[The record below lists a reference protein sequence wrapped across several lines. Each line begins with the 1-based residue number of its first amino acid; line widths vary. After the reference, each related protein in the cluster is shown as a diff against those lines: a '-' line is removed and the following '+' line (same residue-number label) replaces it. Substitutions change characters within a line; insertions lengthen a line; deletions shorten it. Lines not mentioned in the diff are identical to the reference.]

1 MDKFQMSANQVVSE
15 VKDSDQTFACEICG
29 KLVPNDQM
37 AKRLHMDRV
46 HYEKL
51 IKYTP
56 GRVQSNKTHNNSIG
70 CEMCEFTCQSK
81 PSLKRHMAT
90 THAIPVKR
98 NLTRSY
104 PKRKLPDKK
113 EKCDI
118 CGRMFLN
125 LKGIDI
131 HKKRMHPV
139 DVDNLKNPIPRSDSV
154 KSPPPKKH
162 EQDVKLIVNPRKVDK
177 QEPEKTPPEESMDT
191 QLDPEKYM
199 EIEEDLRLARQ
210 EVGQLKRENEL
221 LRHINKT
228 QTENHAKKGTH
239 IGGENIS
246 AIKVFEVEYNKAL
259 KEIARLQKENQLLI
273 AREEVITSV
282 MDNEKD
288 ECILN
293 IKCKGDCEHLVKE
306 VIHRCTQCSNRFQNK
321 TAMEQHMR
329 EVHKEHPN
337 CPFCSVSFTSLNVLR
352 QHIDETHAEI
362 TATNVEP
369 VHTSASS
376 SAAAQPTETLT
387 LEPSREEVSSS
398 PQEDELQGQ
407 DEQEDEQEQEDN
419 WHEQGRH
426 GGKFRCQTCGY
437 TRNTKHQL
445 ERHVRERHEYT
456 EEEPFLCRNCS
467 YKGNNMDDLNNHIMQ
482 EHVTDNSMSPENNE
496 DPQIITHEP
505 HESNGD
511 LPIHCDMCNKP
522 FRTMR
527 ELSHHMSFDHKSY
540 KPCHYFKE
548 GKCDVDGEC
557 RYNHEILKPG
567 QEICYKCGLKFK
579 SKSDLLRHI
588 EEKHGHEICHRYLQN
603 KCTVRRCLF
612 RHIMPNAPNVHR
624 ISQGGVTQVSTQ
636 ANFRSLPTAGPVVW
650 SQAVARGSEI
660 PVMPRVSIEVQ
671 DEFKK
676 TTAHIIESQLKEI
689 LPQFLA
695 AVTAALN
702 LTPQ

>member
-1 MDKFQMSANQVVSE
+1 MSANQSVLE
-15 VKDSDQTFACEICG
+15 VKDSNQTFACEKCG

-46 HYEKL
+46 HNEKL

-56 GRVQSNKTHNNSIG
+56 GRVQSNKTPNNSIG

-104 PKRKLPDKK
+104 LKRKLPDKK

-118 CGRMFLN
+118 CGRMFVN

-131 HKKRMHPV
+131 HKKRIHPV
-139 DVDNLKNPIPRSDSV
+139 DVDNLKKPIPRSDSV

-199 EIEEDLRLARQ
+199 EIEEDLRLARL

-228 QTENHAKKGTH
+228 QTENHAKKVTH
-239 IGGENIS
+239 IEGENIS

-259 KEIARLQKENQLLI
+259 KEIARLQKENHLLI

-321 TAMEQHMR
+321 TAMEQHMK

-352 QHIDETHAEI
+352 KHIDETHPEI

-369 VHTSASS
+369 VPTSASA

-387 LEPSREEVSSS
+387 LEPSQEEVSNS
-398 PQEDELQGQ
+398 PQETQEDELQGQ
-407 DEQEDEQEQEDN
+407 DEQEDEQEQGDN

-445 ERHVRERHEYT
+445 ERHVRELHENT
-456 EEEPFLCRNCS
+456 EEETFMCRNCS
-467 YKGNNMDDLNNHIMQ
+467 YHGIGMDDLNNHIMQ
-482 EHVTDNSMSPENNE
+482 EHVTDNDISHENNE
-496 DPQIITHEP
+496 NTQIIC
-505 HESNGD
+505 D
-511 LPIHCDMCNKP
+511 LCNKHVW
-522 FRTMR
+522 TKR
-527 ELSHHMSFDHKSY
+527 ELTNHVNSDHKSN

-548 GKCDVDGEC
+548 DKCDLDDEC
-557 RYNHEILKPG
+557 RYRHIKLKQG
-567 QEICYKCGLKFK
+567 EETCYKCGKIFK
-579 SKSDLLRHI
+579 SKRDLLRHI
-588 EEKHGHEICHRYLQN
+588 EQAHGHEICHRYLRN
-603 KCTVRRCLF
+603 ECTARKCLF
-612 RHIMPNAPNVHR
+612 THSRPNASSAQERTPPVEA
-624 ISQGGVTQVSTQ
+624 QPQVFQSPPIAQ
-636 ANFRSLPTAGPVVW
+636 
-650 SQAVARGSEI
+650 
-660 PVMPRVSIEVQ
+660 M
-671 DEFKK
+671 
-676 TTAHIIESQLKEI
+676 SQLSMGENNQNRNLEAQVMKALNGMI
-689 LPQFLA
+689 PHLTNQI
-695 AVTAALN
+695 VTALR
-702 LTPQ
+702 TQKSTS

>member
-1 MDKFQMSANQVVSE
+1 MSANQVVSE
-15 VKDSDQTFACEICG
+15 VKDSNQTFACEKCG

-46 HYEKL
+46 HNEKL

-228 QTENHAKKGTH
+228 QTENHAKKVTH
-239 IGGENIS
+239 IEGENIS

-259 KEIARLQKENQLLI
+259 KEIARLQKENHLLI

-282 MDNEKD
+282 MDNEM
-288 ECILN
+288 LN
-293 IKCKGDCEHLVKE
+293 IKCKGDCKHLVKE

-321 TAMEQHMR
+321 TAMEQHMK
-329 EVHKEHPN
+329 EVHKEHPI

-352 QHIDETHAEI
+352 KHIDETHPEI

-369 VHTSASS
+369 VPTSASA
-376 SAAAQPTETLT
+376 SATAQPTETLT
-387 LEPSREEVSSS
+387 LEPSREEVSNS
-398 PQEDELQGQ
+398 PQETQEDELQGQ
-407 DEQEDEQEQEDN
+407 NEQEDEQEHGDN
-419 WHEQGRH
+419 WHEQA
-426 GGKFRCQTCGY
+426 
-437 TRNTKHQL
+437 
-445 ERHVRERHEYT
+445 
-456 EEEPFLCRNCS
+456 P
-467 YKGNNMDDLNNHIMQ
+467 
-482 EHVTDNSMSPENNE
+482 
-496 DPQIITHEP
+496 
-505 HESNGD
+505 
-511 LPIHCDMCNKP
+511 
-522 FRTMR
+522 
-527 ELSHHMSFDHKSY
+527 
-540 KPCHYFKE
+540 
-548 GKCDVDGEC
+548 
-557 RYNHEILKPG
+557 
-567 QEICYKCGLKFK
+567 
-579 SKSDLLRHI
+579 
-588 EEKHGHEICHRYLQN
+588 
-603 KCTVRRCLF
+603 LF
-612 RHIMPNAPNVHR
+612 RQPLTN
-624 ISQGGVTQVSTQ
+624 
-636 ANFRSLPTAGPVVW
+636 
-650 SQAVARGSEI
+650 GS
-660 PVMPRVSIEVQ
+660 
-671 DEFKK
+671 
-676 TTAHIIESQLKEI
+676 
-689 LPQFLA
+689 
-695 AVTAALN
+695 
-702 LTPQ
+702 